1 MRDGSFYD
9 ELSDLNCALYER
21 AGGFKAWK
29 SIDIFIDK
37 HGLYIEKFKKDNDI
51 LIAIMGTDFKTAKTA
66 WQDIVADVALW
77 FPKVIPAQFKTACEY
92 VEKHKDITIVTGYS
106 LGGSIAQMLGSK
118 YGFETITFEAY
129 GTSNLLHAAGSNII
143 NFGNAY
149 DPIFTANFNNH
160 VGAKYIMPVKF
171 NPIPMATHMPNSYGK
186 PSQAS
191 KFDGDYKALML
202 KYGKHL
208 EKRVQD
214 YTRKGM
220 LNIKQDL
227 TNVLSPSH
235 KNK

>member
-1 MRDGSFYD
+1 
-9 ELSDLNCALYER
+9 
-21 AGGFKAWK
+21 
-29 SIDIFIDK
+29 
-37 HGLYIEKFKKDNDI
+37 
-51 LIAIMGTDFKTAKTA
+51 
-66 WQDIVADVALW
+66 
-77 FPKVIPAQFKTACEY
+77 
-92 VEKHKDITIVTGYS
+92 
-106 LGGSIAQMLGSK
+106 
-118 YGFETITFEAY
+118 
-129 GTSNLLHAAGSNII
+129 
-143 NFGNAY
+143 
-149 DPIFTANFNNH
+149 
-160 VGAKYIMPVKF
+160 MPVKF